1 MAHHA
6 SYDFAT
12 LLPMKTSTAHPTTK
26 IVLLCLIVWA
36 RAAMGFAQTDDAT
49 LIPTQNTDS
58 AIAEHNMAIKEA
70 PMLSVPTA
78 GYAIPLFGSYLGW
91 ELHKGL
97 NAELGMSLT
106 TGLGQGRMKGVGFG
120 QHGALAYAMPL
131 SRKLAAAAGL
141 YASHL
146 QWGSHQITNVGL
158 AAIVAYEWSERC
170 TLYAYATH
178 QLNKPRPGRPV
189 HPMAFDWGQSSLG
202 AGLDLKL
209 SDHVNIGFEIS
220 ISDGTPWRDHIIH
233 GRHMKPYGW

>member
-1 MAHHA
+1 MAHYA
-6 SYDFAT
+6 FYDFAT
-12 LLPMKTSTAHPTTK
+12 LRPMKTSTAHSTTK

-49 LIPTQNTDS
+49 LIHTQNTDS

-106 TGLGQGRMKGVGFG
+106 T
-120 QHGALAYAMPL
+120 AD
-131 SRKLAAAAGL
+131 
-141 YASHL
+141 
-146 QWGSHQITNVGL
+146 
-158 AAIVAYEWSERC
+158 EWSERC

-233 GRHMKPYGW
+233 RRHMKPYGW